1 MMLADSA
8 QSKLWRTSALNF
20 NVRLFRLPSV
30 LAAFLATPGGS
41 ESRSTH
47 RGPKERPES
56 ASNEP
61 TAAKTEQKVEPWTM
75 SSNVNF
81 HRTVENLASQKKCL
95 IDTGFAPPQGRVWPQ
110 SGNQVKSTSVF
121 SHVLTACDISR
132 VFLAWL
138 GTSICTSAHFF
149 PRSSSVLRRSV

>member
-1 MMLADSA
+1 MMLDDSA
-8 QSKLWRTSALNF
+8 QSKLWRTSALNL

-47 RGPKERPES
+47 KGPEETPGS

-61 TAAKTEQKVEPWTM
+61 TAAKMEQSGAMDHVKQCQFPSYSRKLGFT
-75 SSNVNF
+75 
-81 HRTVENLASQKKCL
+81 KKSL
-95 IDTGFAPPQGRVWPQ
+95 IDTGLAPPQGRVWPQ
-110 SGNQVKSTSVF
+110 SGNQVVKSVF
-121 SHVLTACDISR
+121 SHVLAACDISC

-149 PRSSSVLRRSV
+149 PRSSSILRRSV

>member
-1 MMLADSA
+1 MFWLRFWLLRVALSPAALTGDQRKARKCFKRTNGCENGAKSGAMDHVKQCQFPSY
-8 QSKLWRTSALNF
+8 SRKLGFT
-20 NVRLFRLPSV
+20 
-30 LAAFLATPGGS
+30 
-41 ESRSTH
+41 
-47 RGPKERPES
+47 K
-56 ASNEP
+56 
-61 TAAKTEQKVEPWTM
+61 
-75 SSNVNF
+75 
-81 HRTVENLASQKKCL
+81 KKCL

>member
-1 MMLADSA
+1 MMLDDSA
-8 QSKLWRTSALNF
+8 QSKLWRTSALNL

-47 RGPKERPES
+47 RGQKERPES

-81 HRTVENLASQKKCL
+81 HRTVENLVSQKKKKCL
-95 IDTGFAPPQGRVWPQ
+95 IDTGLAPPQGRVWPQ
-110 SGNQVKSTSVF
+110 SGNQVVILVVKSVF
-121 SHVLTACDISR
+121 SHVLAACDISC

-138 GTSICTSAHFF
+138 GTSI
-149 PRSSSVLRRSV
+149 